1 MKLRISRESLQ
12 VLLVVMTFGWGV
24 YTFVWR
30 EYLFPLLQ
38 PPRLEL
44 DSQIT
49 EVGPDGSHLVKLSFN
64 LSNPGVRTVYIR
76 NARWFLYE
84 LGRQN
89 PGPDRD
95 FNVRIGEVV
104 RAAGDHV
111 EVVRAAGDHV
121 ELSSKLIRGR
131 LIAAGPLF
139 DGSSFPAGLSRDISA
154 LIKLPPKSQELSLLV
169 YIPHGFRDSR
179 LHGRSS
185 FVYHDDSVQGWA
197 PFLCPS
203 SSGGDVPLA
212 SCVSSRSPAF
222 SAAAEDQGLSL
233 LDVDLHFPVGGRSS
247 TVRPK

>member
-1 MKLRISRESLQ
+1 M
-12 VLLVVMTFGWGV
+12 
-24 YTFVWR
+24 
-30 EYLFPLLQ
+30 
-38 PPRLEL
+38 
-44 DSQIT
+44 
-49 EVGPDGSHLVKLSFN
+49 
-64 LSNPGVRTVYIR
+64 RTVCIH

-95 FNVRIGEVV
+95 FNVRVGEVV
-104 RAAGDHV
+104 RAD
-111 EVVRAAGDHV
+111 GDHV
-121 ELSSKLIRGR
+121 ELSSRLIRGR

-139 DGSSFPAGLSRDISA
+139 DGSSFPAGLSRDVSA
-154 LIKLPPKSQELSLLV
+154 LIKLPPKSKELSLLV

-185 FVYHDDSVQGWA
+185 FVYHDDSVQGSA

-222 SAAAEDQGLSL
+222 SAAA
-233 LDVDLHFPVGGRSS
+233 
-247 TVRPK
+247 